1 VPLFTPAERAVSRI
15 KGRHDGVLGVD
26 RTDLCSSVGTSTAS
40 RGFDYNARLSRPQLF
55 YNARLSRP
63 QLFGRLRRFVD
74 GRFTDPAMPRDSSLT
89 IYDVRSRTLSVVC
102 EACGRRKQFVVAKLV
117 EEHGDRKLTD
127 LLLRLANCPKTQTT
141 NLHGRCGSV
150 YEGLA
155 IYETLLTS

>member
-1 VPLFTPAERAVSRI
+1 MTAFWESIGPDAA
-15 KGRHDGVLGVD
+15 
-26 RTDLCSSVGTSTAS
+26 DLCSSVGTSTAS
-40 RGFDYNARLSRPQLF
+40 RGFDYNARLSRPH
-55 YNARLSRP
+55 
-63 QLFGRLRRFVD
+63 LFGRLRRFVD

-89 IYDVRSRTLSVVC
+89 IYDVRSRTLSVAC

-127 LLLRLANCPKTQTT
+127 LLLRLANWAKTQTT

>member
-1 VPLFTPAERAVSRI
+1 MPLFTPAERAVSRI

-40 RGFDYNARLSRPQLF
+40 RGFD